1 MRGLLPF
8 VLLLASACGSSAPRP
23 AAAPAPVVAPVAPK
37 PAPAKPVEPAKASYP
52 GVPDTLAGEHLAWVL
67 DAFAKRQGKV
77 TRAEVDKRFDQKML
91 AAVSADQLVAT
102 MPMIA
107 NQLAGFTLVSVKG
120 TEHALVAIVKVANQ
134 RLQII
139 LSVEKATKQIDG
151 LLLKPDPTDAPR
163 PKTFAEALTMTE
175 KLAPKAQLLVAELD
189 PKRGGRC
196 KPLHQSKS
204 KEALAIG
211 STGKL
216 YILLGL
222 VDQILAGK
230 AKWEDELAIRDDWKS
245 LPSGITQNDKAGTKL
260 TLQLLAQRMIAISD
274 NTATDH
280 LLYTV
285 GRKQVEAAVRAT
297 KHGSPQK
304 NVPFL
309 GTRELFL
316 FKLGMEDAE
325 IEKYRKLPEAQRRA
339 YLDTT
344 LAGKLPDLAKAE
356 TWTSA
361 RRIDQL
367 EWFANTDDLCRT
379 MSTLWQR
386 AQKPPA
392 QPLFDV
398 LSKNP
403 GLEID
408 KAVWP
413 FIGFKGGSEPG
424 VMNLTWLL
432 KRADDRWFVVA
443 ITANAPAGTVEESN
457 VIGIALG
464 VFDLLRPAAP

>member
-1 MRGLLPF
+1 MRV
-8 VLLLASACGSSAPRP
+8 VLLFALVAACGSSAKP
-23 AAAPAPVVAPVAPK
+23 AALPAPPPVAK
-37 PAPAKPVEPAKASYP
+37 PAPPPPAKPAAPAKASYP

-67 DAFAKRQGKV
+67 DAFANRKGKV
-77 TRAEVDKRFDQKML
+77 TLAEVEQRFDAKML
-91 AAVSADQLVAT
+91 AAISADQLVAT
-102 MPMIA
+102 MPMVA

-120 TEHALVAIVKVANQ
+120 TEHAAVAVVKASGQ
-134 RLQII
+134 SLQII

-151 LLLKPDPTDAPR
+151 LQLKPDATDAPR

-189 PKRGGRC
+189 PRGAKC
-196 KPLHQSKS
+196 KPLHQTKS

-211 STGKL
+211 STAKL

-222 VDQILAGK
+222 ADRIIAGK

-245 LPSGITQNDKAGTKL
+245 LPSGITQNEKAGTKL

-304 NVPFL
+304 NVPFIS
-309 GTRELFL
+309 TRELFL

-325 IEKYRKLPEAQRRA
+325 IENYRKLPEAKRRE
-339 YLDTT
+339 YVDTT

-356 TWTSA
+356 TWTTA

-367 EWFANTDDLCRT
+367 EWFANSDDLCRT
-379 MSTLWQR
+379 MGTLWQR
-386 AQKPPA
+386 AQKPA
-392 QPLFDV
+392 GKPLLDV

-432 KRADDRWFVVA
+432 RRSDDKWFVVA

-457 VIGIALG
+457 VIGLALG